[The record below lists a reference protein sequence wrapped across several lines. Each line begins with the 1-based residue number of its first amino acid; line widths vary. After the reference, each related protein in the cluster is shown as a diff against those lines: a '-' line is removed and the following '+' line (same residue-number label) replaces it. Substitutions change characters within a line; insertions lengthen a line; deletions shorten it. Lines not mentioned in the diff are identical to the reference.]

1 MSSVGGESSPPIYK
15 GKQMTKQE
23 LVDRLKMLEA
33 EYAKVSGMYEG
44 GIQDCKY
51 WLSKI
56 EESEKPS
63 EEPNGEIKPE

>member
-1 MSSVGGESSPPIYK
+1 L
-15 GKQMTKQE
+15 KQGNKMTKQE
-23 LVDRLKMLEA
+23 IVDRLKQLEA
-33 EYAKVSGMYEG
+33 EYAKLAGLYEG

-63 EEPNGEIKPE
+63 EELNKENGKTNTE